1 MTPEALREITK
12 AGRPRSCE
20 ADAAILD
27 AATELFCELGYD
39 GLSIEGVA
47 AKAGVGKTTIYR
59 RYPTKLDLVMA
70 ASIRMSQDKIPALET
85 GELRADLIAIVQ
97 SYEHL
102 LTATSV
108 GRAIPMMV
116 VAKVQNPELA
126 AAHDAFVASRRCVSI
141 GVIRRAMDR
150 GDLPADTDP
159 ELVSDLLTGPIFL
172 RVFVTGQPVSP
183 SYLEELVDSILS

>member
-1 MTPEALREITK
+1 MTPEAMKEIAK

-70 ASIRMSQDKIPALET
+70 ASIHMGAGRIPAVET
-85 GELRADLIAIVQ
+85 GEVRADLLSIAK
-97 SYEHL
+97 SYVHM
-102 LTATSV
+102 LTATTV
-108 GRAIPMMV
+108 GRAIPMMI
-116 VAKVQNPELA
+116 VAKGQNPELA
-126 AAHDAFVASRRCVSI
+126 AAHDAYVASRRSVSV

-150 GDLPADTDP
+150 GDLPADADP
-159 ELVSDLLTGPIFL
+159 DLISDLLTGPIFL
-172 RVFVTGQPVSP
+172 RVFVTGQPVTEA
-183 SYLEELVDSILS
+183 YLAALVDSILG

>member
-1 MTPEALREITK
+1 MREIAR

-39 GLSIEGVA
+39 GLSVEGVA
-47 AKAGVGKTTIYR
+47 AKAGVAKTTIYR

-70 ASIRMSQDKIPALET
+70 ASIHMSADKVPALET

-97 SYEHL
+97 SYVHM
-102 LTATSV
+102 LTETSV
-108 GRAIPMMV
+108 GRAIPMMI
-116 VAKVQNPELA
+116 VAKIQNPELA
-126 AAHDAFVASRRCVSI
+126 AAHDAFVASRRSISI

-150 GDLPADTDP
+150 GDLPAGTDP
-159 ELVSDLLTGPIFL
+159 ELVSDLLTGPILL
-172 RVFVTGQPVSP
+172 RVFVTGQPVTP
-183 SYLEELVDSILS
+183 RYVEELVDAILS